1 MSFQLAK
8 FLVNPSTLGSKSLT
22 TNTANSY
29 LHKIDITIHLCHSL
43 SPNLPGQNQHRFS
56 EIMFPFPQN
65 STAEMQKSEQSH
77 LAPSFTLP
85 LSISCQFKS
94 VQIIA
99 NPKCLNMVIDNHSQ
113 PWIFFRV
120 RKFSP
125 GATFKPT
132 GQPAQS
138 SVRLVSRR

>member
-1 MSFQLAK
+1 MDFPILGP
-8 FLVNPSTLGSKSLT
+8 NPLT

-85 LSISCQFKS
+85 LSISCQFKN

-99 NPKCLNMVIDNHSQ
+99 KPKCLNMVIDNHSQ
-113 PWIFFRV
+113 PWIFFFAFANSRPEQRLNRPANQPSRAFV
-120 RKFSP
+120 WCP
-125 GATFKPT
+125 GVD
-132 GQPAQS
+132 S
-138 SVRLVSRR
+138 ER